1 MSMRHG
7 PAVSLVTSLTLV
19 AAHSDA
25 AAHCTSSTAAPNPQA
40 EQTPAAPRSIDP
52 KAKAIIDRGLEAA
65 KSLQSLEVVS
75 ALTLEGPDAAQHAQG
90 SDTPARWL
98 FDFRGAGQELP
109 YRRVAI
115 ESLKDGAVTRR
126 VTFDGRAARSVDES
140 RKTFMTGSLPE
151 VADHST
157 AMPGWFIDGRLGI
170 APVGSG
176 PDDMSLPPLAVA
188 AVVGEET
195 LDGVPCDVVRSVRAR
210 MQPPMQM
217 PDGTA
222 IPARE
227 MRIVETIAF
236 ARTDGLPRR
245 VRFMLELEGVPSD
258 GISSVSTFTG
268 VKPNA
273 AVDDATFATAPVD
286 GYARQDLP
294 KRMAQGAEGLKVAAG
309 EPAPDFTLIDL
320 DGMQVTLSSLKG
332 RVVLLDFWATWCG
345 PCKAA
350 MPAIEK
356 IHEDYAGKPV
366 TVLAVNVGERKPDA
380 GPAYFREKGFSYGCL
395 LAGEALANAYGISGI
410 PTLVVIGTD
419 GRVALIET
427 GLGPEGDAALRAAI
441 DRALV
446 K

>member
-1 MSMRHG
+1 M
-7 PAVSLVTSLTLV
+7 TSPFRL
-19 AAHSDA
+19 AALLA
-25 AAHCTSSTAAPNPQA
+25 AAVLPIAPQAATAADGS
-40 EQTPAAPRSIDP
+40 TPAASPKAQPLQAQPAPRSVDP

-65 KSLQSLEVVS
+65 QSLQSLDVVS
-75 ALTLEGPDAAQHAQG
+75 SLTLDGPDAAQYAQG
-90 SDTPARWL
+90 ADTQARWI

-109 YRRVAI
+109 YKRVAI
-115 ESLKDGAVTRR
+115 DSLKDGAVTRR
-126 VTFDGRAARSVDES
+126 VTFDGTTARSVTEAS
-140 RKTFMTGSLPE
+140 KTFMIGSLAE

-157 AMPGWFIDGRLGI
+157 AMPGWFIDGRLGT

-176 PDDMSLPPLAVA
+176 PDDMALPPLADA

-245 VRFMLELEGVPSD
+245 VRFMLELEGVPPD
-258 GISSVSTFTG
+258 GMSSVSTFTG

-286 GYARQDLP
+286 GYVRQDPP
-294 KRMAQGAEGLKVAAG
+294 KRMERNAGGLKVAAG
-309 EPAPDFTLIDL
+309 EPAPDFSLIDL
-320 DGMQVTLSSLKG
+320 DGQQVTLASLKG

-350 MPAIEK
+350 MPTIQK
-356 IHEDYAGKPV
+356 IHDEYRGKPV
-366 TVLAVNVGERKPDA
+366 TVLAVNVGERKADA
-380 GPAYFREKGFSYGCL
+380 GPAYFREKGFTYGCV

-427 GLGPEGDAALRAAI
+427 GLGPDGDGTLRAAI
-441 DRALV
+441 DRALA